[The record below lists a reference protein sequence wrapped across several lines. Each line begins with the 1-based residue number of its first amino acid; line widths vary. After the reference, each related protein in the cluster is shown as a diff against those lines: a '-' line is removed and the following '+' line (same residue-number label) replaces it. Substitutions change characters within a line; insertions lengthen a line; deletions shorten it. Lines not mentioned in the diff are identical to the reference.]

1 MDKTFEHLKEFLT
14 QAFADKDA
22 FAISYSV
29 DSENST
35 HASYNISY
43 KDATVNTWNTD
54 EAKDTVLVAD
64 TNRILNAVDR
74 LGNDYEVGDPVIN
87 QSYKFDTLEVF
98 TNFTIDYFD

>member
-1 MDKTFEHLKEFLT
+1 MNNTFEHLKEFLL

-22 FAISYSV
+22 FVINYTVES
-29 DSENST
+29 DNST

-43 KDATVNTWNTD
+43 KDAAVNTWNTD
-54 EAKDTVLVAD
+54 EAKDAVLVAD

-87 QSYKFDTLEVF
+87 QSYKLDTLEVL